1 MTPRED
7 DIDMTVLIAG
17 GGIGGLTLAL
27 SLHQIGI
34 RAKVFES
41 VAELKP
47 LGVGINVLPH
57 AVRELIE
64 LGLHD
69 GLDAAGVATREL
81 AYFSKRGRPIWSEP
95 RGLEAGYKWPQFSIH
110 RGTLQQILLEAATER
125 LGPEN
130 ILTSHHLNGW
140 TETSDGIRASFVDR
154 ATGKPAGDHDGAI
167 LIAADGIH
175 SAAREKF
182 YPNEGPPIW
191 NGRILWRGVT
201 MAKAFLSGRTM
212 IMAGHETLKFVCY
225 PISKNPDRDGNFQI
239 NWIAERHMPPTYQWR
254 REDYNRTARLEE
266 FLPWFTDWKF
276 DWLDVP
282 GLIRTCS
289 HAFEYPL
296 VDRDP
301 VPQGTFGRTTL
312 MGDAAHPMYPVGSN
326 GASQA
331 ILDARVL
338 TREIQTHGPNSAALK
353 AYEAERRPATTDLV
367 LLNRRN
373 GPEQVMQLVEE
384 RAPHGFDDV
393 TDVLSRQELEEIA
406 ANYKRVAGFQVEG
419 LNAKPSIVQAGAI

>member
-1 MTPRED
+1 MSD
-7 DIDMTVLIAG
+7 
-17 GGIGGLTLAL
+17 
-27 SLHQIGI
+27 
-34 RAKVFES
+34 
-41 VAELKP
+41 
-47 LGVGINVLPH
+47 
-57 AVRELIE
+57 
-64 LGLHD
+64 
-69 GLDAAGVATREL
+69 
-81 AYFSKRGRPIWSEP
+81 
-95 RGLEAGYKWPQFSIH
+95 
-110 RGTLQQILLEAATER
+110 
-125 LGPEN
+125 
-130 ILTSHHLNGW
+130 W
-140 TETSDGIRASFVDR
+140 TETPDGIRADFVDK
-154 ATGKPAGDHDGAI
+154 ASGKPAGHHDGAV

-175 SAAREKF
+175 SAAREKL

-201 MAKAFLSGRTM
+201 AAKAFLSGRTM
-212 IMAGHETLKFVCY
+212 IMAGHEILKFVCY
-225 PISKNPDRDGNFQI
+225 PISKAPDRDGKFRI

-266 FLPWFTDWKF
+266 FLPWFADWTF

-282 GLIRTCS
+282 GLIRNCS

-301 VPQGTFGRTTL
+301 IPQWTFGRVTL

-338 TREIQTHGPNSAALK
+338 TREIFSPRPDRRGALM

-384 RAPHGFDDV
+384 RAPDGFNEV
-393 TDVLSRQELEEIA
+393 TDVLSRQELEDIA

-419 LNAKPSIVQAGAI
+419 LNAKPPIVQQTGARLSEAPSPLR